1 MFFDINT
8 NLSSVPHRLLNE
20 MHCVGRWKVF
30 LDAGW
35 TSTSV
40 GSTTTF
46 KKGYSTESEIAEAR
60 ANQTGNFCIITCKD
74 NSITIEHDNC
84 RGFPIYW
91 NENMI
96 SNLYATDNQLWN
108 GQTGS
113 IENDKVKCSLGE
125 LILDPINPEKQD
137 VAVLLDLADKYFK
150 DYISQYLKYNS
161 DFHIAHTSGIDS
173 ITLSALANKELP
185 AVEQRI
191 TCDSPLSEHIK
202 SSHWGYTQLPNKYK
216 FIGTGFCGDEF
227 MMRNPTYVNWYLKF
241 YGLDLCHSYDKNP
254 NTYMEGF
261 IKHRYLDKISNDTMS
276 FDSEK
281 KMQYQ
286 YLNTMLSDF
295 QMWHLNETI
304 TFTPFKNRYIP
315 HLLMSMKPEDA
326 LGQVTDALFSKNLI
340 RRNNSKLL
348 LKLSA
353 HKNNVLP

>member
-35 TSTSV
+35 TSNSV

-91 NENMI
+91 NKNMI
-96 SNLYATDNQLWN
+96 SNLYATDNQLWT

-161 DFHIAHTSGIDS
+161 DFHIAHTPGIDS

-241 YGLDLCHSYDKNP
+241 YGIDLCHSYDKNP

-261 IKHRYLDKISNDTMS
+261 IKHRYLDKISNDTIS

-286 YLNTMLSDF
+286 YLNTMLNDF